1 MAPNDVP
8 NLHTWYRA
16 DSIAQAD
23 NTAVASWADSSGNGF
38 TMSQVNALKQ
48 PSLQT
53 NELNGLPVVRFDG
66 TADAFGSSAPG
77 NGANQTVIAVLRASS
92 TSGGVRTFRGGQL
105 QLVTDTVAT
114 VAGVPTA
121 YSNSVGLIGSATG
134 GSIGTSSFIV
144 LTFSFADAT
153 NTWAWY
159 RNGTLSGSGSAAAA
173 SLTGTALQAIG
184 AADAEVDQEF
194 WPGDIAEIIGYTRVI
209 TAGERS
215 NVHSYLQEK
224 YGITVSDY
232 VPTSV
237 PKNGADTIGVA
248 DTVSLKA
255 RSTSNDTI
263 TFADS
268 ASVAVKQ
275 NAADGFTVTDSAK
288 VGVVVPVDAGDV
300 TVEGLP
306 ITVHHVVN
314 LGVGDITVDGLAPN
328 LAHHA
333 PLDIG
338 EITVDG
344 LPVEF
349 LGRLDLGEVEVQ
361 GLPIQVSYGSTG
373 PGGQGG
379 VVAVPPAVPS
389 RFLVQSILDGRFLS
403 WDLELS
409 DPQVALV
416 LSGPTSITGVL
427 KPEDP
432 ETRKLLLGGGFEPW
446 ACWIHHEIEG
456 EIRASGIL
464 QPYQIDGETLSV
476 EAAGVS
482 AYAHGIP
489 WLAEL
494 SAIQIDP
501 ADVVRAIWAHLQ
513 SYPDGQL
520 GVTVTG
526 TTPVRIGTPA
536 MTVPKTD
543 PETGDPVLDEDGHAV
558 LEDVEAKP
566 YELMFWEGTDCGSEI
581 DSLAGE
587 APFDYIERCA
597 WNDARTTVTHWI
609 EIRYP
614 RIGQRCI
621 GAGAP
626 RFASGENILNAV
638 PAEETDDLYAS
649 QVVVFGKGEGRDT
662 TKGYAGRPLN
672 RRLRRVAIVQDK
684 TIPTPERATAAAGS
698 ELERRQALID
708 VTDLEV
714 DARHPNA
721 VFGSYQVGD
730 DVLVDVEVD
739 WIGRLRQYERILSI
753 TYAPDLESVRL
764 ELRRS
769 EAFRYG
775 EGA

>member
-1 MAPNDVP
+1 MAPTDVP

-23 NTAVASWADSSGNGF
+23 NTAVTSWTDSSGGGF

-48 PSLQT
+48 PTLQT
-53 NELNGLPVVRFDG
+53 AEINGLPIVRFDG
-66 TADAFGSSAPG
+66 TADGLASSAPG
-77 NGANQTVIAVLRASS
+77 NGVNQTVIAVARASNV
-92 TSGGVRTFRGGQL
+92 TGIRTIRGGQL
-105 QLVTDTVAT
+105 QVTCN
-114 VAGVPTA
+114 GGIPTA
-121 YSNSVGLIGSATG
+121 YSNSVNLLGASTG
-134 GSIGTSSFIV
+134 GSIGTTNFVI
-144 LTFSFADAT
+144 LTFTFNDTTGA
-153 NTWAWY
+153 WAWF
-159 RNGTLSGSGSAAAA
+159 RNGTADGSGTNTTV
-173 SLTGTALQAIG
+173 SLTGTALQAISG
-184 AADAEVDQEF
+184 SDSTVSQEY
-194 WPGDIAEIIGYTRVI
+194 WQGDIAEVISYTRVI

-237 PKNGADTIGVA
+237 PKNAADSATRTETFSV
-248 DTVSLKA
+248 TA
-255 RSTSNDTI
+255 RSTANDSGIQTD
-263 TFADS
+263 T
-268 ASVAVKQ
+268 ASVAVKVSG
-275 NAADGFTVTDSAK
+275 ADSGIGTNTAS

-314 LGVGDITVDGLAPN
+314 LGVGDITVDGPAPN

-338 EITVDG
+338 DVTVDG

-501 ADVVRAIWAHLQ
+501 ANVVRAIWAHLQ

-543 PETGDPVLDEDGHAV
+543 PETGAPVLDDNGNQI

-609 EIRYP
+609 EIGYP